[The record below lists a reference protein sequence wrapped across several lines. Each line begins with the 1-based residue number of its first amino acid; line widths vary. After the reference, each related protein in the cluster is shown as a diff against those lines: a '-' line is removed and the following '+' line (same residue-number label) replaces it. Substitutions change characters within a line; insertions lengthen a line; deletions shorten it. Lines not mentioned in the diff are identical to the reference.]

1 MPEIRKTIIMNISAE
16 DLKLFNELHNSR
28 KEDIKTFEKQDY
40 KGVWQGIIDKYP
52 ETAHFIYELL
62 QNADDAEASCVEI
75 VLSHK
80 ELIFK
85 HNGRKHFDISKPGDK
100 KPGDINAITGIGN
113 SSKEDASNKIGK
125 FGVGFKSVFQYTDT
139 PEIYD
144 DIFKFKIEKYIVPTL
159 LEADH
164 PLRKKGETLFVFP
177 LKSPKTAYADIID
190 RIENLHNPILFLTN
204 LNKINIT
211 VDSST
216 AKTYEYT
223 KNTLLTEFFKGGVTL
238 QKLQL
243 NSPQEKNT
251 IFLFSKKVD
260 ILYKNEKSKH
270 NIYVGFFYDE
280 KIKNLITNETQNVFC
295 FFPTKENF
303 QTCYVCHAP
312 FLLTDN
318 RQNLKPGEEIN
329 KFLIK
334 AIANLAANAVLHLR
348 DFGKKNK
355 SFIIN
360 ENILDIL
367 PTFTP
372 VYNYYGYKYK
382 NIWEEPIQEAFDE
395 ILDEECIYL
404 SRNNIYLNKYDAYTG
419 TPKELVELLS
429 AEQLQELTQ
438 REEHVDFL
446 KWEIIKKLDEL
457 ERVLDGECDNDYT
470 SSQFAKDITPQFME
484 HQDFKWV
491 SKFYTFLRTAASK
504 LWKVVGEESKKGW
517 VNLPFRNASI
527 IKSQSG
533 NWVSPYINNFT
544 PNVFLPV
551 GKDITSEYNFIHE
564 EYFNDKLCKKFF
576 NELEIGTPDELD
588 YIRQIIL
595 KRYIS
600 NSGDI
605 DIDDDILVNDINYLL
620 TYFINNRNKEDELIS
635 LLNNKLLLVSNA
647 NYLCQPRDLFLNNR
661 HLKQI
666 YSNEKGLFLNDDFY
680 SEIIKKFGYEQF
692 IYFIKLLGVKETASV
707 DCNIYNSEKRD
718 YLLTTSDWL
727 DRYIHSEIKRQIKE
741 NVTESGIWA
750 WQITDYNLPNVVSII
765 NSIKYNKDLSI
776 YIWNIILCKADL
788 DKCKY
793 VTIETKANNQR
804 KFRRQFVNINSSL
817 YWDLRKL
824 DWVYNRSG
832 QKVSAKD
839 VFIEDLSPE
848 YILDQNIINFL
859 GIRRKEKSITE
870 LGGTEEQQ
878 KYMELGRMIAER
890 MRGSNLSQEELLQVV
905 SNAVEKKRYSE
916 EKEVAP
922 NQIHSNRST
931 NRFFQNEPVDNDEET
946 SDESILEF
954 EENYDEFDSRDEM
967 PKVNLDKM
975 FSSVFISKDNPKSE
989 EKEEKIDSEEDDVQ
1003 QEVEDEKA
1011 KQDRIAELR
1020 SIVEISE
1027 RYSKEWFEA
1036 LLELEHKGNN
1046 LVEKDTPKAINIY
1059 FSKVAKEVGS
1069 DRIYILSDSSRG
1081 VPTWLEEIGNIE
1093 VNFSFSNREDS
1104 KIKFEVANVRDFS
1117 LRLKASNV
1125 YNEKLSLIDWSKCT
1139 KASIS
1144 IKNQLDLTN
1153 KLLTAFKALDLPDG
1167 YNLKNNLTSKINF
1180 IFGPPGTG
1188 KTTRLADNIIRLMS
1202 DKNRHKILVLA
1213 PTNTACDELARKII
1227 EKRNGLDYSWLAR
1240 FVATSD
1246 ENLEDIV
1253 VDRESLIYEEKQCC
1267 VISTMARLSFDGF
1280 EGYNLLK
1287 NIDWDLVICD
1297 EASMI
1302 PLAEITHTIYNFQ
1315 SSCPILIA
1323 GDPMQICPIVQ
1334 EPEWKDENIY
1344 SMIKLDRF
1352 DNPKTEPIQFRI
1364 ENLGM
1369 QYRSLPPIG
1378 ELFSQYAYNGKLEH
1392 YRSMMNAPKYKFGK
1406 LSLKPITFMPFK
1418 VEKFDSIFGAKKL
1431 DGSNV
1436 HLYSVLLTVETC
1448 KYVAKQ
1454 YARQNEDNFSIG
1466 IICPYA
1472 PQARLIE
1479 NLLAQSNDIPENISI
1494 TVGTVHRFQ
1503 GGQCNLIFAVFNPP
1517 RGLKVATD
1525 KVFLNNKNIV
1535 NVAISRAQDYL
1546 CILLP
1551 HCETDGYER
1560 LYELNQIGLIAQ
1572 KDPVN
1577 VQTYTCD
1584 EIEEI
1589 IYGKKFYIENN
1600 TFVTSHQLANVYT
1613 KPIKKYEIRI
1623 DESSVDIQLGGK

>member
-1 MPEIRKTIIMNISAE
+1 MNLSAE
-16 DLKLFNELHNSR
+16 ELKLFDELHNSR

-62 QNADDAEASCVEI
+62 QNADDAEASYVEI
-75 VLSHK
+75 VLYHK

-100 KPGDINAITGIGN
+100 KIGDINAITGIGN
-113 SSKEDASNKIGK
+113 SSKEEASNKIGK

-159 LEADH
+159 LETDH
-164 PLRKKGETLFVFP
+164 PMRKKGETLFVFP
-177 LKSPKTAYADIID
+177 LKSPIKDYTDILD

-204 LNKINIT
+204 LNKIKITISNTINI
-211 VDSST
+211 
-216 AKTYEYT
+216 TYEYS
-223 KNTLLTEFFKGGVTL
+223 KKVLLSETFKGGVNL
-238 QKLQL
+238 QKIQL
-243 NSPQEKNT
+243 KSPQEKNT
-251 IFLFSKKVD
+251 ILLFSKKVD

-270 NIYVGFFYDE
+270 NIYVGFFYNE

-372 VYNYYGYKYK
+372 AYNYYGYKYK
-382 NIWEEPIQEAFDE
+382 NIWEEPIQEAFDK

-429 AEQLQELTQ
+429 AEQLQELTK

-457 ERVLDGECDNDYT
+457 ERVLDGNCDNDYT
-470 SSQFAKDITPQFME
+470 SSRFAKDITSQFME

-491 SKFYTFLRTAASK
+491 SKFYTFLRTAAPK
-504 LWKVVGEESKKGW
+504 LWKVAGNESKREW
-517 VNLPFRNASI
+517 VSLPFRNAPI
-527 IKSQSG
+527 IKTQSG
-533 NWVSPYINNFT
+533 NWVSPFVNHFT
-544 PNVFLPV
+544 PNVFLPIS
-551 GKDITSEYNFIHE
+551 KDDSSSYNFVNE
-564 EYFNDKLCKKFF
+564 EYFNDKLCQKFF
-576 NELEIGTPDELD
+576 NELEIGFPNELD

-600 NSGDI
+600 DSDNI
-605 DIDDDILVNDINYLL
+605 EIDDSVLINDINFLI
-620 TYFINNRNKEDELIS
+620 TYYINNRNNECELET
-635 LLNNKLLLVSNA
+635 LLKNKLLLVNIE
-647 NYLCQPRDLFLNNR
+647 NYLCEPKNLFINNPC
-661 HLKQI
+661 LKQL
-666 YSNEKGLFLNDDFY
+666 YDNEKSLFINDNFY
-680 SEIIKKFGYEQF
+680 YETINKFGYDQY
-692 IYFIKLLGVKETASV
+692 INFIKLLGVKETVRVETS
-707 DCNIYNSEKRD
+707 
-718 YLLTTSDWL
+718 TTEHYWVLEDT
-727 DRYIHSEIKRQIKE
+727 IHSAIKAQININLKDE
-741 NVTESGIWA
+741 GIWA
-750 WQITDYNLPNVVSII
+750 WEITDYKLPNFTSIESKI
-765 NSIKYNKDLSI
+765 DKELSI
-776 YIWNIILCKADL
+776 YIWNNILSKIDL
-788 DKCKY
+788 IDLEIYKHIKLK
-793 VTIETKANNQR
+793 TKANLQR
-804 KFRRQFVNINSSL
+804 KFRRQYINVNSSL
-817 YWDLRKL
+817 YFDLRDKC
-824 DWVYNRSG
+824 WIYNKNG
-832 QKVSAKD
+832 QKVSAND
-839 VFIEDLSPE
+839 LFIEDLPSE
-848 YILDQNIINFL
+848 YVFNQNVFNFL
-859 GIRRKEKSITE
+859 GIRRREKSITE

-878 KYMELGRMIAER
+878 KSMELGRIITDII
-890 MRGSNLSQEELLQVV
+890 GGNLSREEVIQIVT
-905 SNAVEKKRYSE
+905 NAVENKKQNK
-916 EKEVAP
+916 EKEEPTNRDSTAHSTQKHNQKKHTNNSNDIP
-922 NQIHSNRST
+922 NKSNTEHSN
-931 NRFFQNEPVDNDEET
+931 DNNT
-946 SDESILEF
+946 IEF
-954 EENYDEFDSRDEM
+954 SSRPEM
-967 PKVNLDKM
+967 PKVNLENM
-975 FSSVFISKDNPKSE
+975 FSPTYTTKDDSKTE
-989 EKEEKIDSEEDDVQ
+989 EKEEKIDSDEEDIQ

-1020 SIVEISE
+1020 NIVEISE

-1036 LLELEHKGNN
+1036 LLELEYKGNN
-1046 LVEKDTPKAINIY
+1046 LVEKDSPKAINIY

-1081 VPTWLEEIGNIE
+1081 VPTWLEGIGNIE

-1139 KASIS
+1139 KANIS

-1153 KLLTAFKALDLPDG
+1153 KLLTAFKALDLPNG
-1167 YNLKNNLTSKINF
+1167 YNLKNNLTSKVNF

-1246 ENLEDIV
+1246 EKLEDIV
-1253 VDRESLIYEEKQCC
+1253 IDRESLIYKEKQCC

-1280 EGYNLLK
+1280 DGYKLLK
-1287 NIDWDLVICD
+1287 DIDWDLVICD

-1302 PLAEITHTIYNFQ
+1302 PLAEIAHTIYNFQ
-1315 SSCPILIA
+1315 SHCPILIA

-1334 EPEWKDENIY
+1334 ESEWKDENIY

-1352 DNPKTEPIQFRI
+1352 DNPRTEPIQFRI

-1378 ELFSQYAYNGKLEH
+1378 ELFNQYAYNGKLKH
-1392 YRSMMNAPKYKFGK
+1392 YRSMINAQKNMFGK
-1406 LSLKPITFMPFK
+1406 LLLKPINFISFK
-1418 VEKFDSIFGAKKL
+1418 VERYDSIFGAKKL

-1436 HLYSVLLTVETC
+1436 HLYSVLLTVEIC
-1448 KYVAKQ
+1448 KHVAKE
-1454 YARQNEDNFSIG
+1454 YAKLNKDIFSIG

-1479 NLLAQSNDIPENISI
+1479 NLIAQSNDIPENISI

-1517 RGLKVATD
+1517 RGLKTATD
-1525 KVFLNNKNIV
+1525 RVFLNNKNIV

-1551 HCETDGYER
+1551 HCETDGYKL

-1572 KDPVN
+1572 KDPDN

-1613 KPIKKYEIRI
+1613 KPVKKFEIRI
-1623 DESSVDIQLGGK
+1623 DESSVDIQLGG

>member
-1 MPEIRKTIIMNISAE
+1 MNISPE
-16 DLKLFNELHNSR
+16 NLKLFDELHNSR
-28 KEDIKTFEKQDY
+28 KEDLKTFSKEDY
-40 KGVWQGIIDKYP
+40 KGVWQSIVDKYP

-62 QNADDAEASCVEI
+62 QNADDAEASNVDI
-75 VLSHK
+75 MLFSDK
-80 ELIFK
+80 LIFK
-85 HNGRKHFDISKPGDK
+85 HNGKKHFNITQTGIKP
-100 KPGDINAITGIGN
+100 PGDINAITGIGN
-113 SSKEDASNKIGK
+113 STKEDTSNKIGK
-125 FGVGFKSVFQYTDT
+125 FGVGFKSVFQYTKA

-144 DIFKFKIEKYIVPTL
+144 DIFKFKIENYIVPTL
-159 LEADH
+159 LENDH
-164 PLRKKGETLFVFP
+164 SLRKPGETLFVFHFKEP
-177 LKSPKTAYADIID
+177 ERAYTDIVD
-190 RIENLHNPILFLTN
+190 RITNLHNPILFLSN
-204 LNKINIT
+204 LNKIKIYIDGSNKKSY
-211 VDSST
+211 V
-216 AKTYEYT
+216 YT
-223 KNTLLTEFFKGGVTL
+223 KEIIFSKKYSDDITL
-238 QKLQL
+238 QHIRLSSPED
-243 NSPQEKNT
+243 NSS
-251 IFLFSKKVD
+251 IFLFSSKVNIWYKK
-260 ILYKNEKSKH
+260 EKSNH

-280 KIKNLITNETQNVFC
+280 ENKYLITNKTQNVFC

-318 RQNLKPGEEIN
+318 RQNLKPGEETNI
-329 KFLIK
+329 FLIK
-334 AIANLAANAVLHLR
+334 SLATLAANAVLHLR
-348 DFGKKNK
+348 DYGEENK

-367 PTFTP
+367 PSYTP
-372 VYNYYGYKYK
+372 IYDYDYRYKYE
-382 NIWEEPIQEAFDE
+382 NIWEEPIQKAFDN
-395 ILDEECIYL
+395 ILEDECVYL
-404 SRNNIYLNKYDAYTG
+404 SRNNIYLNKYNAYTG

-429 AEQLQELTQ
+429 AEQLQELTK
-438 REEHVDFL
+438 REEDVDFL
-446 KWEIIKKLDEL
+446 KWEIINKLNEL
-457 ERVLDGECDNDYT
+457 KRVLDGNCDNDYT
-470 SSQFAKDITPQFME
+470 SSRFAKDITSQFME

-491 SKFYTFLRTAASK
+491 SKFYTFLRTAAPK
-504 LWKVVGEESKKGW
+504 LWKVAGNESKREW
-517 VNLPFRNASI
+517 VSLPFRNAPI
-527 IKSQSG
+527 IKTQSG
-533 NWVSPYINNFT
+533 NWVSPFVNHFT
-544 PNVFLPV
+544 PNVFLPIS
-551 GKDITSEYNFIHE
+551 KDDSSSYNFVNE
-564 EYFNDKLCKKFF
+564 EYFNDKLCQKFF
-576 NELEIGTPDELD
+576 NELEIGFPNELD

-600 NSGDI
+600 DSDNI
-605 DIDDDILVNDINYLL
+605 EIDDSVLINDINFLI
-620 TYFINNRNKEDELIS
+620 TYYINNRNNECELET
-635 LLNNKLLLVSNA
+635 LLKNKLLLVNIE
-647 NYLCQPRDLFLNNR
+647 NYLCEPKNLFINNPC
-661 HLKQI
+661 LKQL
-666 YSNEKGLFLNDDFY
+666 YDNEKSLFINDNFY
-680 SEIIKKFGYEQF
+680 YETINKFGYDQY
-692 IYFIKLLGVKETASV
+692 INFIKLLGVKETASV
-707 DCNIYNSEKRD
+707 ETSTTEH
-718 YLLTTSDWL
+718 YLVLEDT
-727 DRYIHSEIKRQIKE
+727 IHSAIKAQININLKDE
-741 NVTESGIWA
+741 GIWA
-750 WQITDYNLPNVVSII
+750 WEITDYKLPNFTSIESKI
-765 NSIKYNKDLSI
+765 DKELSI
-776 YIWNIILCKADL
+776 YIWNNILSKIDL
-788 DKCKY
+788 IDLEIYKHIKLK
-793 VTIETKANNQR
+793 TKANLQR
-804 KFRRQFVNINSSL
+804 KFWRQHINVNSSL
-817 YWDLRKL
+817 YFDLRDKC
-824 DWVYNRSG
+824 WIYNKTG
-832 QKVSAKD
+832 QKVSAND
-839 VFIEDLSPE
+839 LFIEDLPSE
-848 YILDQNIINFL
+848 YVFNQNVFNFL
-859 GIRRKEKSITE
+859 GIKRREKSITE

-878 KYMELGRMIAER
+878 KSMELGRMITDII
-890 MRGSNLSQEELLQVV
+890 GGNLSQEEVIQALT
-905 SNAVEKKRYSE
+905 NAVERKRHNE
-916 EKEVAP
+916 EKEEYT
-922 NQIHSNRST
+922 NGSNSLRPT
-931 NRFFQNEPVDNDEET
+931 NKTSLKESENNNNDDT
-946 SDESILEF
+946 SDNTILEPDEDNEAIEF
-954 EENYDEFDSRDEM
+954 ENRPEI
-967 PKVNLDKM
+967 PKVNLEHM
-975 FSSVFISKDNPKSE
+975 FSNVSVSKEISTAE
-989 EKEEKIDSEEDDVQ
+989 EKEEKIDSDEEDVQ

-1020 SIVEISE
+1020 NIVEISE

-1036 LLELEHKGNN
+1036 LLELEYKGNN
-1046 LVEKDTPKAINIY
+1046 LVEKDSPKAINIY

-1139 KASIS
+1139 KANIS

-1153 KLLTAFKALDLPDG
+1153 KLLTAFKALDLPNG
-1167 YNLKNNLTSKINF
+1167 YNLKNNLTSKVNF

-1246 ENLEDIV
+1246 EKLEDIV
-1253 VDRESLIYEEKQCC
+1253 IDRESLIYKEKQCC

-1280 EGYNLLK
+1280 DGYKLLK
-1287 NIDWDLVICD
+1287 DIDWDLVICD

-1302 PLAEITHTIYNFQ
+1302 PLAEIAHTIYNFQ
-1315 SSCPILIA
+1315 SHCPILIA

-1352 DNPKTEPIQFRI
+1352 DNPRTEPIQFRI

-1378 ELFSQYAYNGKLEH
+1378 ELFSQYAYNGKLKH
-1392 YRSMMNAPKYKFGK
+1392 YRSMMNAPKHKFGK

-1418 VEKFDSIFGAKKL
+1418 VERFDGIFRAKKL

-1448 KYVAKQ
+1448 RYIAKQ
-1454 YARQNEDNFSIG
+1454 YARHNDDNFSIG

-1479 NLLAQSNDIPENISI
+1479 NLIAQSNDIPENISI

-1517 RGLKVATD
+1517 RGLKVATN

-1560 LYELNQIGLIAQ
+1560 LYELNHIGHIAQ
-1572 KDPVN
+1572 KNPDN
-1577 VQTYTCD
+1577 VQVYTCD

-1589 IYGKKFYIENN
+1589 LYGKKFYIENN

-1613 KPIKKYEIRI
+1613 KPVKKFEIRI
-1623 DESSVDIQLGGK
+1623 DESSVDIQLGG

>member
-1 MPEIRKTIIMNISAE
+1 MNLSQE
-16 DLKLFNELHNSR
+16 NQDLFDELHNSR

-75 VLSHK
+75 VLSYK

-85 HNGRKHFDISKPGDK
+85 HNGRKHFDISRPGDK
-100 KPGDINAITGIGN
+100 RPGDINAITGIGN

-125 FGVGFKSVFQYTDT
+125 FGVGFKSVFQYTDI

-159 LEADH
+159 LETDH
-164 PLRKKGETLFVFP
+164 PMRKKGETLFVFP
-177 LKSPKTAYADIID
+177 LKSPKKDYTDILD

-204 LNKINIT
+204 LNKIKITISNTINI
-211 VDSST
+211 
-216 AKTYEYT
+216 TYEYS
-223 KNTLLTEFFKGGVTL
+223 KKVLLSETFKGGVNL
-238 QKLQL
+238 QKIQL
-243 NSPQEKNT
+243 KSPQEKNT
-251 IFLFSKKVD
+251 IFLFGKKVD
-260 ILYKNEKSKH
+260 VLYKNEKSKH

-280 KIKNLITNETQNVFC
+280 NNKKLITSETQNVFC

-303 QTCYVCHAP
+303 KTCYVCHAP

-334 AIANLAANAVLHLR
+334 AIANLAANAVLYLR
-348 DFGKKNK
+348 DFGEKNK

-372 VYNYYGYKYK
+372 EYNYYGYKYK
-382 NIWEEPIQEAFDE
+382 NIWEEPIQEAFDN

-404 SRNNIYLNKYDAYTG
+404 SRNNVYLNKYDAYTG
-419 TPKELVELLS
+419 TPKDLVELLS
-429 AEQLQELTQ
+429 AEQLQELTK

-457 ERVLDGECDNDYT
+457 ERVLDGDCDNDYT

-491 SKFYTFLRTAASK
+491 SKFYTFLREAAPK
-504 LWKVVGEESKKGW
+504 LWKVKGDETKKGW
-517 VNLPFRNASI
+517 VNLPFRNAPI
-527 IKSQSG
+527 IKTQSG

-576 NELEIGTPDELD
+576 NELEIGTPVEFD

-600 NSGDI
+600 SSEEV
-605 DIDDDILVNDINYLL
+605 DIDDDVLVNDINYLL
-620 TYFINNRNKEDELIS
+620 SYFINNRNKGDELIS
-635 LLNNKLLLVSNA
+635 LLNNKLLLVSKA
-647 NYLCQPRDLFLNNR
+647 NYLCQPSDLFISNRYLQCLYNND
-661 HLKQI
+661 K
-666 YSNEKGLFLNDDFY
+666 SLFVNDKFY
-680 SEIIKKFGYEQF
+680 VDIIDKFGYEQF
-692 IYFIKLLGVKETASV
+692 LLFIKLLGVKETASIESSITKYYGKISNA
-707 DCNIYNSEKRD
+707 DKIYPEIREQINDKIHD
-718 YLLTTSDWL
+718 YD
-727 DRYIHSEIKRQIKE
+727 IC
-741 NVTESGIWA
+741 A
-750 WQITDYNLPNVVSII
+750 WEITDYRLSNFSSIV
-765 NSIKYNKDLSI
+765 NKISKEFSI
-776 YIWNIILCKADL
+776 YIWNNILAKTDL
-788 DKCKY
+788 DRYKY
-793 VTIETKANNQR
+793 IDIKTKANSQR
-804 KFRRQFVNINSSL
+804 KFWKQYVQVNSSL
-817 YWDLRKL
+817 YFDLRNL
-824 DWVYNRSG
+824 CWIYNKSG
-832 QKVSAKD
+832 QKVSAND
-839 VFIEDLSPE
+839 LFIEDLSTE
-848 YILDQNIINFL
+848 YIFNQDIFNFL
-859 GIRRKEKSITE
+859 GIRRREKSITE

-878 KYMELGRMIAER
+878 KSMELGRMITDII
-890 MRGSNLSQEELLQVV
+890 GGNLSQEEVIQALT
-905 SNAVEKKRYSE
+905 NAVERKRYNE
-916 EKEVAP
+916 EKEEYTAGSNTLRP
-922 NQIHSNRST
+922 TNKTNQKDPVYNNDDTPDEQILEPDEDNETIEFENRS
-931 NRFFQNEPVDNDEET
+931 E
-946 SDESILEF
+946 I
-954 EENYDEFDSRDEM
+954 
-967 PKVNLDKM
+967 PKVNLENM
-975 FSSVFISKDNPKSE
+975 FSNVSVSKEISTEE
-989 EKEEKIDSEEDDVQ
+989 EKEEKIDSDEEDVQ

-1020 SIVEISE
+1020 NIVEISE

-1046 LVEKDTPKAINIY
+1046 LVEKDSPKAINIY

-1069 DRIYILSDSSRG
+1069 DRIYILSGSSRG

-1144 IKNQLDLTN
+1144 IKNQIDLTN

-1167 YNLKNNLTSKINF
+1167 YNLKNNLTSNVNF

-1227 EKRNGLDYSWLAR
+1227 EKRNDLDYSWLAR

-1246 ENLEDIV
+1246 ENLEEIV
-1253 VDRESLIYEEKQCC
+1253 VDRESLIYEEQQCC

-1302 PLAEITHTIYNFQ
+1302 PLAEIAHTIYNFQ
-1315 SSCPILIA
+1315 SHCPILIA
-1323 GDPMQICPIVQ
+1323 GDPMQICPIVK

-1378 ELFSQYAYNGKLEH
+1378 ELFSQYAYNGKLKH
-1392 YRSMMNAPKYKFGK
+1392 YRSMMNAPKHKFGK

-1418 VEKFDSIFGAKKL
+1418 VERFDSIFGAKKL

-1448 KYVAKQ
+1448 KYVSKQ
-1454 YARQNEDNFSIG
+1454 YAILNEDKFSIG

-1479 NLLAQSNDIPENISI
+1479 NLIAQATDIPENISI

-1551 HCETDGYER
+1551 HCETDGYDK

-1572 KDPVN
+1572 KDPDN

-1584 EIEEI
+1584 ELEEI
-1589 IYGKKFYIENN
+1589 ICGKKFYIENN

-1613 KPIKKYEIRI
+1613 KPTKKFEIRI